1 MGMGTN
7 ASTLG
12 LMLAGAGSVMGATGA
27 YRSAA
32 GQKAAL
38 SYQASVADANANI
51 NEQQAEVALMNGQQT
66 EAAQRLKTAAM
77 LGDQKAA
84 FAANGV
90 DVNSGSPIEVMA
102 STKGL
107 GERDAFTIRDNAAR
121 MAWAYRE
128 RAKGFQG
135 EASMDRATAG
145 AMNPGMAAIGSLLS
159 SAGTVADKW
168 YRYRESTTG
177 KADTSFWG

>member
-1 MGMGTN
+1 MGMSPNIGM
-7 ASTLG
+7 
-12 LMLAGAGSVMGATGA
+12 MLAGAGSVMGAAGA

-38 SYQASVADANANI
+38 NYQASVADANANI
-51 NEQQAEVALMNGQQT
+51 DEQQAQFALMNGQQQ
-66 EAAQRLKTAAM
+66 ESAQRLKTAAM

-90 DVNSGSPIEVMA
+90 DVSSGTPIEVMA

-121 MAWAYRE
+121 MAWAYKE
-128 RAKGFQG
+128 RAKGFTN
-135 EASMDRATAG
+135 EAGMDHATAD
-145 AMNPGMAAIGSLLS
+145 AMNPGMAAFGSLLS
-159 SAGTVADKW
+159 SAGSVADKW
-168 YRYRESTTG
+168 YRYNQSVNG
-177 KADTSFWG
+177 KTATNLWSG